1 MNAGPHILRRIDD
14 NNSVWLCL
22 WPLDPIL
29 LQKACASFVGR
40 HDFVNFVHKEERK
53 KIHANNPNNGVD
65 VIDSNISPHE
75 IDLFEFKVDIK
86 QEVEEDTTLP
96 PVLNATFTLKAK
108 GFHRSMVRNLVGF
121 VVDVAR
127 GIQTV
132 DDIPV
137 LLLEKK
143 TEDANLNCTDTTS
156 LASMV
161 NSAPAC
167 GLCLAKVEY
176 EHNNFL

>member
-1 MNAGPHILRRIDD
+1 M
-14 NNSVWLCL
+14 
-22 WPLDPIL
+22 L
-29 LQKACASFVGR
+29 L
-40 HDFVNFVHKEERK
+40 
-53 KIHANNPNNGVD
+53 
-65 VIDSNISPHE
+65 
-75 IDLFEFKVDIK
+75 
-86 QEVEEDTTLP
+86 
-96 PVLNATFTLKAK
+96 
-108 GFHRSMVRNLVGF
+108 
-121 VVDVAR
+121 AR

-143 TEDANLNCTDTTS
+143 AEDANLNCTDTTS

>member
-1 MNAGPHILRRIDD
+1 MDAIDT
-14 NNSVWLCL
+14 
-22 WPLDPIL
+22 
-29 LQKACASFVGR
+29 
-40 HDFVNFVHKEERK
+40 
-53 KIHANNPNNGVD
+53 
-65 VIDSNISPHE
+65 NISPHE

-108 GFHRSMVRNLVGF
+108 GFHRSMVRSLVGF

-143 TEDANLNCTDTTS
+143 AEDANFSDTTS

-176 EHNNFL
+176 EHSNFL